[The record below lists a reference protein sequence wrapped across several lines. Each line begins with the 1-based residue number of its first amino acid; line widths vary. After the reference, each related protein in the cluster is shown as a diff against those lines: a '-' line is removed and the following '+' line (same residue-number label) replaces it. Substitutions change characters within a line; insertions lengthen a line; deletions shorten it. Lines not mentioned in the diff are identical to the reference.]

1 MLIHLTL
8 PVRQLATAIA
18 FYDAVLATLSASRV
32 QSSAHAAGY
41 AATASSEPCLWLT
54 PDGARAGAVGTRLA
68 LAAPTSAAVLRCHE
82 VAMAQGAVSL
92 SPPAAMP
99 QLGPNA
105 YGCVIQD
112 PDGHQLEIIAGRGP
126 ADTRPLNDSADDGW
140 QQEGFEHYNA

>member
-68 LAAPTSAAVLRCHE
+68 LVG
-82 VAMAQGAVSL
+82 AMAQGAVSL